1 MEIMRFDADAAAVQ
15 GPFIPPVTAP
25 PSTSWRS
32 LLPILRNEKT
42 RLREL
47 RPDDALPLLSMLTTE
62 EVTRFISPPPVTPEG
77 FERFI
82 TWTHGRRA
90 AGELVCY
97 GIVPE
102 GYDVAVG
109 IFQVQMADPAAPEWG
124 FALGSPFWGSGVFT
138 QGANA
143 VLDFAFHG
151 MGIKELCA
159 RAVVDNG
166 RGNGALRKVGAVCEH
181 IISGGLVRNGRAL
194 DQYYW
199 TLSAQGH
206 ARGKVIWE
214 QPAH

>member
-1 MEIMRFDADAAAVQ
+1 MEIMRFDADATAVQ

-32 LLPILRNEKT
+32 LLPILRSDAT

-47 RPDDALPLLSMLTTE
+47 RQNDALSLLSMLTTE

-82 TWTHGRRA
+82 EWTHARRA

-97 GIVPE
+97 GIVPD

-109 IFQVQMADPAAPEWG
+109 IFQVLLAHGEAPEWG
-124 FALGSPFWGSGVFT
+124 FALGSPFWGTGVFT
-138 QGANA
+138 QGADA

-151 MGIKELCA
+151 IGIEELCA
-159 RAVVDNG
+159 RAAVENG
-166 RGNGALRKVGAVCEH
+166 RGNGALRKVGAVCDH
-181 IISGGLVRNGRAL
+181 VIPGGLVRNGRAL

-199 TLSAQGH
+199 TLSAQG
-206 ARGKVIWE
+206 RPRRKVIWE